1 MSKLAK
7 IQPLLGA
14 WMWRLSAVAGDAVG
28 KRDVAVPATKQ
39 DFDPAFGE
47 ALLREG
53 IETML
58 VGDKRSRS
66 DEDRLDGTWR
76 MPIRLAGRYHGPRSA
91 GHLVG
96 QSDRGQLP
104 RPALQRCLTAVGGVT
119 DDLLGEDATECCEHD
134 RRQRNPRA
142 MEPRLIIAID
152 AHAVRKAI
160 DVQPG
165 TVIAAEFA

>member
-1 MSKLAK
+1 
-7 IQPLLGA
+7 
-14 WMWRLSAVAGDAVG
+14 
-28 KRDVAVPATKQ
+28 
-39 DFDPAFGE
+39 
-47 ALLREG
+47 
-53 IETML
+53 
-58 VGDKRSRS
+58 
-66 DEDRLDGTWR
+66 

-119 DDLLGEDATECCEHD
+119 DDLLGGDATECCEHD

-152 AHAVRKAI
+152 ALAVRKAI